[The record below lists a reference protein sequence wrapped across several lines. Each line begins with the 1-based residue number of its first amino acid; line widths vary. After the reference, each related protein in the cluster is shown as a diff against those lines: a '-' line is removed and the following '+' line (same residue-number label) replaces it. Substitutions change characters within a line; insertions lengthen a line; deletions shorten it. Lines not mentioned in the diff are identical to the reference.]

1 MVTQHNQLTITS
13 NKQMV
18 YADVQDRNEA
28 ASVRKSSGAFS
39 QLQQSLEIKVDKQ
52 RDGEYRRLSAEAR
65 PFLFFRESQTI
76 SMKRNRKSQP
86 NRRLRSTITID
97 LLDDLAYKRKRS
109 CHQLHGLII

>member
-1 MVTQHNQLTITS
+1 
-13 NKQMV
+13 MV

-65 PFLFFRESQTI
+65 PFCPSEKVKPFQWRETE
-76 SMKRNRKSQP
+76 KVN
-86 NRRLRSTITID
+86 
-97 LLDDLAYKRKRS
+97 
-109 CHQLHGLII
+109 LIEDWGAPLQ